1 MNPNLIIDLLHLGVS
16 LAETHAAGQDVAHIL
31 LDIVR
36 KGVQAYEDQTGKTL
50 NPSLIRAENAI

>member
-36 KGVQAYEDQTGKTL
+36 KGVQAYEDQTGETL
-50 NPSLIRAENAI
+50 TPDLIRAENAI